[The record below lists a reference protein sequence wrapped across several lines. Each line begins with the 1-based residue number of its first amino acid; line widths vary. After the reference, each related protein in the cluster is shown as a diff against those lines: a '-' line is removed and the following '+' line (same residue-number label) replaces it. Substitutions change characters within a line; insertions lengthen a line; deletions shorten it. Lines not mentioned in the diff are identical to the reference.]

1 MNKTKNYFSS
11 LLFLASI
18 MLGITSFAATG
29 SEKKGDQLYQLFDFV
44 GAIKL
49 YQSALEKEPANLSV
63 LQKIATCHR
72 MMNNTIEMENWYGQ
86 IVKIDSA
93 APINK
98 FYYAQ
103 ALRSNEKYDDA
114 LRYYNEYKISSK
126 DSRPLSIINGY
137 KYIQKLQKGNPSVK
151 VENLINANSA
161 EMDFSPMFYRDSAI
175 VFVSNAKRVGA
186 RMDFWTQM
194 SFLDLY
200 ISSKQNG
207 VHGKPTQFGSKA
219 LNGDFHEGPISFTQD
234 YGAMYISRS
243 NYKGNGVKSA
253 SDKKTVNLKIY
264 KSNYE
269 SGLNDWGKAEEAVL
283 FNSNDYSVAHPAFS
297 ADDNILYFA
306 SDMKGGYGGTD
317 LYRSVKTG
325 GQWGT
330 PENLGGEINTPG
342 DEKFPYIAKDGTLY
356 FSSNGHYGLGG
367 LDIYRVLVDK
377 KTNKLGK
384 VENLGAPFNSS
395 KDDFGLIVAKDNQS
409 GYFTSNRPGG
419 LGSDD
424 IYSWINQSVKLNV
437 KVIDK
442 ITKEIIVGA
451 DCKLICSAD
460 FKGNKKTD
468 VSGQTEYTVLP
479 DSRCTLK
486 VGKAGYKAKIFS
498 VNFKKESKEIVV
510 EMEKMNLEIKLEI
523 LVLNKATNQPIEGA
537 QISVDSRNTS
547 DKINAQTDQEG
558 KLLVA
563 GIKPNNEYY
572 VTVEKETGNPN
583 AKYLT
588 VKRDVS
594 TMNVKAPAFLKEV
607 VYLDLVE
614 KNVAIK
620 IDNIYYDL
628 AKWDIRPSAA
638 KELDKL
644 VAILEDNPTIE
655 IELSSHT
662 DCRSSMAYNMK
673 LSSQR
678 AESAV
683 RYITKQGIDPKRM
696 IATGYGESKLIN
708 GCKCEGS
715 VVSKCSE
722 AEHQENRRT
731 EFKILKF

>member
-1 MNKTKNYFSS
+1 M
-11 LLFLASI
+11 
-18 MLGITSFAATG
+18 
-29 SEKKGDQLYQLFDFV
+29 
-44 GAIKL
+44 
-49 YQSALEKEPANLSV
+49 
-63 LQKIATCHR
+63 
-72 MMNNTIEMENWYGQ
+72 
-86 IVKIDSA
+86 
-93 APINK
+93 
-98 FYYAQ
+98 
-103 ALRSNEKYDDA
+103 
-114 LRYYNEYKISSK
+114 
-126 DSRPLSIINGY
+126 
-137 KYIQKLQKGNPSVK
+137 
-151 VENLINANSA
+151 
-161 EMDFSPMFYRDSAI
+161 
-175 VFVSNAKRVGA
+175 
-186 RMDFWTQM
+186 
-194 SFLDLY
+194 
-200 ISSKQNG
+200 
-207 VHGKPTQFGSKA
+207 
-219 LNGDFHEGPISFTQD
+219 
-234 YGAMYISRS
+234 
-243 NYKGNGVKSA
+243 
-253 SDKKTVNLKIY
+253 
-264 KSNYE
+264 
-269 SGLNDWGKAEEAVL
+269 GKAEEAVL

-442 ITKEIIVGA
+442 ITREIIVGA

-498 VNFKKESKEIVV
+498 VNFKKESKELVV

-537 QISVDSRNTS
+537 QITVDSKNTT
-547 DKINAQTDQEG
+547 DKVNAQTDPEG